1 MSSVT
6 PAFQTGHIGLNVS
19 NLEQSRQFYQTLFG
33 FTVTWQ
39 SDDPQRR
46 YAFLSDGQRLVLTL
60 WEQSDGPFAKDR
72 AGLHHLS
79 FRVNSIDDVH
89 VFEERLKTLQAR
101 ILYGGVVPHG
111 EGEDSGGLF
120 FEDPDGI
127 RLEISAPSGAGTAP
141 APHASAP
148 TCGFF

>member
-1 MSSVT
+1 MSSIT

-19 NLEQSRQFYQTLFG
+19 NLEQSKHFYQSIFG
-33 FTVTWQ
+33 FSVTWE
-39 SDDPQRR
+39 SHEAGRR
-46 YAFLSDGQRLVLTL
+46 YAFLSDGQQLVLTL
-60 WEQSDGPFAKDR
+60 WEQSEGTFAKDR
-72 AGLHHLS
+72 PGLHHLS
-79 FRVNSIDDVH
+79 FRVSSIDDVH
-89 VFEERLKTLQAR
+89 VFEERLKNLQAHV
-101 ILYGGVVPHG
+101 LYDGVVPHG

-127 RLEISAPSGAGTAP
+127 RLEIFAPSGASKNP